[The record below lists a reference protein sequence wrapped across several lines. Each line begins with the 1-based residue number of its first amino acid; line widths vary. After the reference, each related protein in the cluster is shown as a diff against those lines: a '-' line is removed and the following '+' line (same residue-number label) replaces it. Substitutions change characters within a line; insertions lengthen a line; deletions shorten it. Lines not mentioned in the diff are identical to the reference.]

1 MTTERIASSD
11 IGAAG
16 YDRCFGHGR
25 SDALRTVPGDSSP
38 LFDVTAFDATAP
50 LCEDDAA

>member
-1 MTTERIASSD
+1 MASSD

-25 SDALRTVPGDSSP
+25 IDALRAVLGDSSP
-38 LFDVTAFDATAP
+38 LFDATAFDATAP